1 MRMQLFANSPD
12 AANPWDYYPLPR
24 WQDKTDG
31 AVLFGASYDLY
42 TLRCAA
48 SRSHLRE
55 ATSR

>member
-48 SRSHLRE
+48 SRLS
-55 ATSR
+55 A